1 MREGLRAIR
10 RLFGRRERQ
19 REFDQSKTKA
29 RSLTAETA
37 TPTLY
42 QYVTTLDQLKKH
54 IFGAR
59 SIHGTADKLRL
70 LPTPE
75 IPNSKPQT
83 QTQNPK
89 TPKPRSIHGTT
100 DRHRPSVWGGGGH
113 AGVRARACVRV
124 CACACACVSVG
135 ARVCAGASACVL
147 SNMCLCVRC
156 SARACTHARA
166 HTHTHTHT
174 QATAEAGPGGEMVG
188 NIRGD
193 FCADSAAVP
202 SI

>member
-1 MREGLRAIR
+1 MCEGGAARDPAS
-10 RLFGRRERQ
+10 GRRERQ
-19 REFDQSKTKA
+19 RECDQSKTKA

-83 QTQNPK
+83 QTQNP
-89 TPKPRSIHGTT
+89 
-100 DRHRPSVWGGGGH
+100 
-113 AGVRARACVRV
+113 
-124 CACACACVSVG
+124 
-135 ARVCAGASACVL
+135 
-147 SNMCLCVRC
+147 
-156 SARACTHARA
+156 
-166 HTHTHTHT
+166 
-174 QATAEAGPGGEMVG
+174 
-188 NIRGD
+188 
-193 FCADSAAVP
+193 
-202 SI
+202 